1 MRNAN
6 KVIHLGIKISD
17 AAMVREVESDP
28 ESVSGTRPPAK
39 VNQFFQLVVRII
51 TSSFNEIG

>member
-6 KVIHLGIKISD
+6 KVIHLGIKISH

-28 ESVSGTRPPAK
+28 ESVSGYSGTYINIPYP
-39 VNQFFQLVVRII
+39 NP
-51 TSSFNEIG
+51 